1 MNLVLADLP
10 IPTEG
15 IIAILILASQAIA
28 AYKKKRDERRAQ
40 ETYDKLIR
48 EDAGEVDNT
57 PTAVYEPTAQ
67 EREIILRRQQQ
78 TYEQQREGA
87 VVPEVREKSAPAHRV
102 QTHSVQTHSATA
114 QIEGMPVHPLHEF
127 AQEPVEWVETK
138 VVTATKK
145 KTSPAAVR
153 SHDLAEARSAYR
165 SNLSKGTHR
174 RTQHRTRLNRFL
186 STPSATR
193 DAIVIAEVLGPPLAL
208 RGHESS

>member
-1 MNLVLADLP
+1 MILVLADLP
-10 IPTEG
+10 IPTEA

-40 ETYDKLIR
+40 ETYDELIR
-48 EDAGEVDNT
+48 EDAGEVDNIL
-57 PTAVYEPTAQ
+57 PAVYEPTAQ

-78 TYEQQREGA
+78 AYEQERREEA
-87 VVPEVREKSAPAHRV
+87 PAPPVREEPVPA
-102 QTHSVQTHSATA
+102 HSVQTHSTTA
-114 QIEGMPVHPLHEF
+114 PIEGMPVHPLHEF
-127 AQEPVEWVETK
+127 TQQPVEWGETK

-145 KTSPAAVR
+145 KTSPAAVS
-153 SHDLAEARSAYR
+153 SHDLAEAKSSYR
-165 SNLSKGTHR
+165 SNLSRGTHR